1 MARKANAV
9 PELIEAAEKV
19 ARETADAYELR
30 QAQAI
35 LLPALFSLDLIAT
48 GRAIGRSR
56 ASVSRLQ
63 AAFRAVT
70 SGRESPRRNWGGRR
84 RQNLTFEKEQAFL
97 VPFLATAQGG
107 GVLVVS
113 DIHRAYEAAL
123 GKRVPPSTI
132 YRLLAR
138 HGWRKIAPARRHP
151 KSDPAAQQAWKK
163 NSRRT

>member
-1 MARKANAV
+1 MTRKANAA
-9 PELIEAAEKV
+9 PEWIEAAERV
-19 ARETADAYELR
+19 VRETADAHELR

-35 LLPALFSLDLIAT
+35 LLPALLSLDLIAT

-56 ASVSRLQ
+56 ATVSRLQ
-63 AAFRAVT
+63 AEFRAVA
-70 SGRESPRRNWGGRR
+70 SGHETPRSRWGGRR
-84 RQNLTFEKEQAFL
+84 RQHMTVEEEQAFL
-97 VPFLATAQGG
+97 APFLPTAQDG

-138 HGWRKIAPARRHP
+138 HGWRKIAPTRRHP
-151 KSDPAAQQAWKK
+151 NRDPAAPQAWKK
-163 NSRRT
+163 NFRSS